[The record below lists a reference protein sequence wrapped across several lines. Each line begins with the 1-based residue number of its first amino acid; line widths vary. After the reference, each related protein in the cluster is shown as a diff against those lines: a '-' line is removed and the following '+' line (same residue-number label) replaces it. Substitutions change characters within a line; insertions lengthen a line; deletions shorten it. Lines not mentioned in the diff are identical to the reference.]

1 MEHRIVLVNLPL
13 ADVSKTPFFV
23 MPIGV
28 MAVGAY
34 IKAEGNSVDLL
45 DMNVI
50 KRNVGREAM
59 LPEIYDRV
67 REVQPT
73 MVGLSVMIAGQ
84 FKLAREICKRV
95 KEIFPKATTVL
106 GGAHVSQFPEKI
118 LENCPEIDFVVIG
131 EGETQALACA
141 QYAKTRQAPHSWPD
155 RLAHRLPSHEPK
167 NFSFIDVNATPFP
180 GYDLVNFE
188 DYRHDTSTWHNPFQ
202 VDLSLRVPI
211 ITSRGC
217 PNLCNFCSV
226 ADSMGFK
233 HRPIAADK
241 VVDMLEIL
249 KEKGAGCFA
258 IFDANFAED
267 PSRVINICNQIVKRN
282 LKITLDLPTGLPI
295 NATAP
300 AMIDALAAAGLIRT
314 CISVETGDEYIRNKV
329 MLKNVDDL
337 EIYRV
342 VEAIRRHPQIFLMTD
357 FVIGMPEDTEESL
370 ENSFQLVVQ
379 LDTDDIEL
387 AIATPYPGTKLFE
400 QCVRDN
406 LFLPDVD
413 LNRLF
418 DAEWYTHSNLHKFII
433 KPYNL
438 SLATLELFKNR
449 IKELR
454 SPKIAAYKKR
464 MAQYFSVEAK
474 HTYNY

>member
-1 MEHRIVLVNLPL
+1 
-13 ADVSKTPFFV
+13 

-34 IKAEGNSVDLL
+34 LKAEGESVDLL
-45 DMNVI
+45 DLNVI
-50 KRNVGREAM
+50 KRKVGREAM
-59 LPEIYDRV
+59 LSEFYDRV
-67 REVQPT
+67 REIRPA

-84 FKLAREICKRV
+84 FRLASEICRQV
-95 KEIFPKATTVL
+95 KDLFPKTTTVL
-106 GGAHVSQFPEKI
+106 GGAHVSQFPKEI

-131 EGETQALACA
+131 EGETQTHACA
-141 QYAKTRQAPHSWPD
+141 QYAKTRQVSQIWPD
-155 RLAHRLPSHEPK
+155 RLAHRFPANVPK
-167 NFSFIDVNATPFP
+167 ILNFIDVNKTPYP
-180 GYDLVNFE
+180 CYDLVNFE

-226 ADSMGFK
+226 ADCMGLK
-233 HRPIAADK
+233 HRTIAADK
-241 VVDMLEIL
+241 VVDMLQAL

-267 PSRVINICNQIVKRN
+267 PNRVIEICNQIVKRN

-329 MLKNVDDL
+329 MLKNVDNL
-337 EIYRV
+337 EIFRV
-342 VEAIRRHPQIFLMTD
+342 VETIRRHPQIFLMTD

-370 ENSFQLVVQ
+370 ESTFRLIEQ

-387 AIATPYPGTKLFE
+387 AIATPYPGTKLFD
-400 QCVRDN
+400 QCIRDN

-413 LNRLF
+413 LRRLF
-418 DAEWYTHSNLHKFII
+418 DAEWYTHSNLDKFII

-438 SLATLELFKNR
+438 SLETLELFKNR
-449 IKELR
+449 IKEMR
-454 SPKIAAYKKR
+454 PSKIAAYKER
-464 MAQYFSVEAK
+464 MEQHFSVEAN
-474 HTYNY
+474 HTYTY